1 MCIGILATYSFAT
14 QFGIRNSGWAMNRPT
29 ARASSLCLRRRVRPL
44 GLVDQQPED
53 RLSSLRPIKVDSQ
66 EHKIILYENP
76 NFTGKKMG
84 IIDDDVPSFH
94 VHGYQEKMSSVQ
106 VQSGTR
112 RLALLPWLEC
122 NGMISAHCNLRASQ
136 VGWLLVPRLP
146 QAAAP
151 AGEGRLQGQQR
162 LWGPSPPGPVHGIM
176 SGAPEERGQQRR
188 MDNGLHADLCN
199 TLEPEPTA
207 AGPINYKEEGEGV
220 CTPPQL
226 SHDLH
231 GDPKIDTAAPSKDM
245 VLGVGVWI

>member
-1 MCIGILATYSFAT
+1 M
-14 QFGIRNSGWAMNRPT
+14 
-29 ARASSLCLRRRVRPL
+29 
-44 GLVDQQPED
+44 
-53 RLSSLRPIKVDSQ
+53 K
-66 EHKIILYENP
+66 
-76 NFTGKKMG
+76 
-84 IIDDDVPSFH
+84 
-94 VHGYQEKMSSVQ
+94 
-106 VQSGTR
+106 
-112 RLALLPWLEC
+112 
-122 NGMISAHCNLRASQ
+122 
-136 VGWLLVPRLP
+136 
-146 QAAAP
+146 
-151 AGEGRLQGQQR
+151 
-162 LWGPSPPGPVHGIM
+162 GPVHGIM